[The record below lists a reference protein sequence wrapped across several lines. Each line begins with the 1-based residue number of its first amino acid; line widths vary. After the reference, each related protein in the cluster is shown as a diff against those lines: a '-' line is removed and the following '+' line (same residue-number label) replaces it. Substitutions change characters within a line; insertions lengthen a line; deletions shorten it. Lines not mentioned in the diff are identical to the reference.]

1 MFKLTLRIISKAAAA
16 GAVSSISASASKSSR
31 TFKVCMYIHK
41 KEMLNTYLDE
51 MKSVTFIQLEKNGV
65 TETRANVSNAH
76 PFTYAM
82 HIDRK
87 IML

>member
-1 MFKLTLRIISKAAAA
+1 
-16 GAVSSISASASKSSR
+16 
-31 TFKVCMYIHK
+31 MYIHK